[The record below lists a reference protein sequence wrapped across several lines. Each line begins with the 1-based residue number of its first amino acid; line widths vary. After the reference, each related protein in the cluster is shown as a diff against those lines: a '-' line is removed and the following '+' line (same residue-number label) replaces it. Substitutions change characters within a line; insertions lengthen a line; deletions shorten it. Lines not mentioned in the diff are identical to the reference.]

1 VFTCDNILPAL
12 CLQVDRL
19 QAVLQERESMSGQ
32 TETVFKSRLTDKEE
46 EGARLKAEVNILHEK
61 LSQTQAQV
69 GGVVVVEYY
78 YIWSKLTGLH
88 SVIDFVL

>member
-1 VFTCDNILPAL
+1 
-12 CLQVDRL
+12 
-19 QAVLQERESMSGQ
+19 MSGQ

-69 GGVVVVEYY
+69 GGVVVVESYLVKTNRFTFCHRFCFINFENNIFY
-78 YIWSKLTGLH
+78 VTLTCP
-88 SVIDFVL
+88 F